1 MFARLTQ
8 REPARENT
16 NNRLLFTPF
25 RQAGKPV
32 QTPERCA
39 CGGSCPRCRRSEL
52 PMSQPGDASEREAER
67 AANRV
72 VHGMTPALMGRSAPV
87 LSRQIGTSS
96 TSSSTATSIESFH
109 QGIQTTAQPLEPAIR
124 SQMESAYA
132 TDFSGVK
139 VHTGAAAASSAASLN
154 ARAYTWGSHVVF
166 AAGEFAPQ
174 THGGRHLL
182 AHELA
187 HVVQQRNGSPILQRS
202 DDERG
207 PAPASACAANANCPS
222 DFCRPLPWDRWEL
235 CTNDIPF
242 LLAGIALKVSSR
254 VVSLWHDYLSGGTGL
269 QDLSSRF
276 GSDFTNSATTA
287 DTTDFLV
294 RRLRASLIATPSVP
308 AFPGMPVDF
317 VDIPSRIGP
326 EITAIGTAG
335 DVHEMNFDVIG
346 EIPGNIAG
354 GIGNNQAAC
363 PVGARP
369 STQDDSRTATG
380 TAHVMRQAD
389 GSALVMP
396 FINYTVRDT
405 IDLCP
410 GNCGSGEGLIN
421 EQLATLP
428 MSRCEASGIYGD
440 VPFVVNFPAP
450 FRSFTLAAPAG
461 P

>member
-1 MFARLTQ
+1 MFSTLSLQESRHQ
-8 REPARENT
+8 RSA
-16 NNRLLFTPF
+16 TPTVF
-25 RQAGKPV
+25 RPNHKVSAPTYSV
-32 QTPERCA
+32 ASCA
-39 CGGSCPRCRRSEL
+39 CGGSCPRCRQSRVA
-52 PMSQPGDASEREAER
+52 MSQPGDASEHEADR
-67 AANRV
+67 AAYRV
-72 VHGMTPALMGRSAPV
+72 MRGMPAAVSGQSSPA
-87 LSRQIGTSS
+87 LSRQAS
-96 TSSSTATSIESFH
+96 TVPGDVGASAESLH
-109 QGIQTTAQPLEPAIR
+109 QGLQTSAQPLDASTR
-124 SQMESAYA
+124 SRMESAYA
-132 TDFSGVK
+132 HDFSAVRI
-139 VHTGAAAASSAASLN
+139 HAGAAAASSAASLH
-154 ARAYTWGSHVVF
+154 ARAYTWGSDIVF
-166 AAGEFAPQ
+166 AAGEYAPQ

-182 AHELA
+182 THELA
-187 HVVQQRNGSPILQRS
+187 HVVQQSNASPVLQRS
-202 DDERG
+202 EDERG
-207 PAPASACAANANCPS
+207 SASASACAANANCPS
-222 DFCRPLPWDRWEL
+222 DFCQPLPWDRWEQ
-235 CTNDIPF
+235 CVNDIPF

-254 VVSLWHDYLSGGTGL
+254 VVSLWHDYLSGGSGL

-276 GSDFTNSATTA
+276 GSDFTHSATTA

-326 EITAIGTAG
+326 DIAAIGTAG

-354 GIGNNQAAC
+354 GIGANQAAC

-369 STQDDSRTATG
+369 STQDDSRTASG

-450 FRSFTLAAPAG
+450 FRSFTLPAPAG